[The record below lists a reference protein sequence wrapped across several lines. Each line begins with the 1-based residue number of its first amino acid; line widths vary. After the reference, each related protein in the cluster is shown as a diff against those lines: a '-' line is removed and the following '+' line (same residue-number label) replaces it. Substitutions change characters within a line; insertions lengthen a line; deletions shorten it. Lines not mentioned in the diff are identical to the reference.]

1 MSGTPAERRSTQRRA
16 AAAAPPEGA
25 ERRAAERRS
34 RERRTAGHRLEVILD
49 VTRRLMSVT
58 DLDSLLQLMAEATQ
72 ELLAAD
78 RATIFIVDADRGEL
92 WSRIALG
99 TGEIRIPLGTGI
111 SGSVAQTGEVIN
123 IPDAY
128 ADARFNP
135 EPDQQSG
142 YQTKSL
148 LTYPMTGQEGR
159 VIGVFQAVNKKG
171 GGPFTAA
178 DEDTLASLAA
188 SAAVAVENAQLV
200 AEQKQLWQTL
210 IETLAMTV
218 DARDQQT
225 AGHSQRVTR
234 YADVIGRAMGLRGK
248 DLEKL
253 RAAALLHD
261 YGKIAVRDKFLQKPG
276 KLDDAEF
283 EYMKA
288 HAEKTAEFLSYLVFP
303 ADMREVPVIAAQ
315 HHERMDGKGYPK
327 GLSGDAIL
335 PGARIVAAAD
345 VFDALTAPRYYK
357 PAYALDKTLEIM
369 DGMSGAHLD
378 PAVMAAVHRAL
389 PALEGTID
397 ELKSTWPKA
406 GDEGMGSLSEAASG
420 GLSERDRPAATPA

>member
-1 MSGTPAERRSTQRRA
+1 MSGAPADRRAGERRRN
-16 AAAAPPEGA
+16 
-25 ERRAAERRS
+25 
-34 RERRTAGHRLEVILD
+34 AGHRLEVILD

-58 DLDSLLQLMAEATQ
+58 DLTSLLQLMAEATR
-72 ELLAAD
+72 ELLASD
-78 RATIFIVDADRGEL
+78 RATIFIVDPDRGEL

-99 TGEIRIPLGTGI
+99 TGEIRIPIGTGI
-111 SGSVAQTGEVIN
+111 AGTVAQTGEVIN

-128 ADARFNP
+128 ADPRFNP

-148 LTYPMTGQEGR
+148 LTFPMTGQEGR
-159 VIGVFQAVNKKG
+159 VIGVFQAVNKNG
-171 GGPFTAA
+171 GGAFTSA

-234 YADVIGRAMGLRGK
+234 YADVIGRAMGLKGK

-276 KLDDAEF
+276 KLDEAEF
-283 EYMKA
+283 AYMKA
-288 HAEKTAEFLSYLVFP
+288 HAEKTFEFLAHLEFP
-303 ADMREVPVIAAQ
+303 RDMRDVPVIASQ

-327 GLSGDAIL
+327 GLAAESIV

-345 VFDALTAPRYYK
+345 VFDALTSPRYYK
-357 PAYALDKTLEIM
+357 PAYSMDKTLEIM
-369 DGMSGAHLD
+369 DSMAGDHLD
-378 PAVMAAVHRAL
+378 PKVMAAVHTAKSHLEAAVIAL
-389 PALEGTID
+389 
-397 ELKSTWPKA
+397 KHTWPKP
-406 GDEGMGSLSEAASG
+406 GDEGMGTIQEAA
-420 GLSERDRPAATPA
+420 GLSERDDAAAKAGSS

>member
-1 MSGTPAERRSTQRRA
+1 MSGAPAERRA
-16 AAAAPPEGA
+16 G
-25 ERRAAERRS
+25 ERRRN
-34 RERRTAGHRLEVILD
+34 AGHRLEIILD

-58 DLDSLLQLMAEATQ
+58 DLDSLLHLMAEATR

-78 RATIFIVDADRGEL
+78 RATIFIVDSDRGEL
-92 WSRIALG
+92 WSRVALDAA
-99 TGEIRIPLGTGI
+99 EIRIPLGTGI
-111 SGSVAQTGEVIN
+111 AGTVAETGEVIN

-128 ADARFNP
+128 SDPRFNP
-135 EPDQQSG
+135 EPDQQTL

-159 VIGVFQAVNKKG
+159 VIGVFQAVNKNG
-171 GGPFTAA
+171 GGAFTDA

-234 YADVIGRAMGLRGK
+234 YADVIGRAMGLKGK

-283 EYMKA
+283 AYMKA
-288 HAEKTAEFLSYLVFP
+288 HAQKTGEFLAHLEFP
-303 ADMREVPVIAAQ
+303 RDMRDVPVIASQ

-327 GLSGDAIL
+327 GL
-335 PGARIVAAAD
+335 AA
-345 VFDALTAPRYYK
+345 YK
-357 PAYALDKTLEIM
+357 PAYSLARSLEIM
-369 DGMSGAHLD
+369 DGMAGDHLD
-378 PAVMAAVHRAL
+378 PNVMEAVHVAQPHLEAAL
-389 PALEGTID
+389 AAL
-397 ELKSTWPKA
+397 KHTWPKP
-406 GDEGMGSLSEAASG
+406 GDEGMGTIQEAA
-420 GLSERDRPAATPA
+420 GLSERDQAAAKAVPS

>member
-1 MSGTPAERRSTQRRA
+1 MSGA
-16 AAAAPPEGA
+16 AA
-25 ERRAAERRS
+25 ERRA
-34 RERRTAGHRLEVILD
+34 RERRRNAGHRLEVILD

-58 DLDSLLQLMAEATQ
+58 DLTSLLQLMAEATR
-72 ELLAAD
+72 ELLASD
-78 RATIFIVDADRGEL
+78 RATIFIVDPDRGEL

-99 TGEIRIPLGTGI
+99 TSEIRIPIGTGI
-111 SGSVAQTGEVIN
+111 AGTVVQTGEVIN

-128 ADARFNP
+128 ADPRFNP

-148 LTYPMTGQEGR
+148 LTYPMTGQEGH
-159 VIGVFQAVNKKG
+159 VIGVFQAVNKNG
-171 GGPFTAA
+171 GGAFTTA

-234 YADVIGRAMGLRGK
+234 YADVIGRAMGLKGK

-276 KLDDAEF
+276 KLDEAEF
-283 EYMKA
+283 AYMKA
-288 HAEKTAEFLSYLVFP
+288 HAEKTFEFLAHLEFP
-303 ADMREVPVIAAQ
+303 RDMRDVPVIASQ

-327 GLSGDAIL
+327 GLVAESIV

-345 VFDALTAPRYYK
+345 VFDALTSPRYYK
-357 PAYALDKTLEIM
+357 PAYPLDKTLEIM
-369 DGMSGAHLD
+369 DGMAGDHLD
-378 PAVMAAVHRAL
+378 PKVMAAVHTAKPHLEAAVVAL
-389 PALEGTID
+389 
-397 ELKSTWPKA
+397 KHTWPKP
-406 GDEGMGSLSEAASG
+406 GDEGMGTIQEAAG
-420 GLSERDRPAATPA
+420 ISERDEAAAKASS